1 MQLGLPRRPR
11 PRLSLIPLIDVM
23 LVLLFF
29 FMLATS
35 YVDVGRTRLDLAPAG
50 RAGAGGNELS
60 AQATVFDDGQLRYA
74 GSTRPIA
81 DWVPELKALPAGTQ
95 LSLVP
100 APGVSLQGLIA
111 AWEQLQAAGVAV
123 RLGAGAP

>member
-11 PRLSLIPLIDVM
+11 SKLSLIPLIDVM

-50 RAGAGGNELS
+50 RAGMGGNELS
-60 AQATVFDDGQLRYA
+60 AQATVFDDGQLRYS
-74 GSTRPIA
+74 GSTRPIP
-81 DWVPELKALPAGTQ
+81 DWVAELKALPAGTQ

-111 AWEQLQAAGVAV
+111 AWEQLQAAGVAA